1 MSITLLPG
9 SNLLSADKDPD
20 ATLRYGL
27 DLRDV
32 LAGGDAVQSV
42 TISAQTGV
50 TADQPTVSGST
61 VLCRVAGGTVG
72 QPASVTLRWV
82 TAQGDTD
89 ERTLHFRITQ
99 R

>member
-1 MSITLLPG
+1 MSITILPG
-9 SNLLSADKDPD
+9 NLLSVERDPD
-20 ATLRYGL
+20 ATLRYGF

-32 LAGGDAVQSV
+32 LAPGDSVQSV
-42 TISAQTGV
+42 SISQQSGV
-50 TADQPTVSGST
+50 TADQATVSGST
-61 VLCRVAGGTVG
+61 VLCRVSGGTAG

-89 ERTLHFRITQ
+89 ERTLHFRLTQ

>member
-1 MSITLLPG
+1 MSITILPG
-9 SNLLSADKDPD
+9 NLLSAERDPD
-20 ATLRYGL
+20 SVLRYGL

-32 LAGGDAVQSV
+32 LAPGDSV
-42 TISAQTGV
+42 AGCTIPAQLGV

-61 VLCRVAGGTVG
+61 VLCRVAGGAVG
-72 QPASVTLRWV
+72 QPASVTLRWT

-89 ERTLHFRITQ
+89 ERTIHFRVVQ